1 MQIANEVSETK
12 AAEVKGELKGKAPEK
27 QEEIEVE
34 NEAEDVSVVEVFRCS
49 TCGARVVIGEGAVK
63 FPCPYCDEL
72 IVRCAR
78 CRKLA
83 REYKSKCGFIGP

>member
-1 MQIANEVSETK
+1 MASVNEVSKEGV
-12 AAEVKGELKGKAPEK
+12 AEVKAEAKERAAEKSEEGKEEK
-27 QEEIEVE
+27 AAFEFAEI
-34 NEAEDVSVVEVFRCS
+34 EVFRCS
-49 TCGARVVIGEGAVK
+49 TCGARVIIGEGAVK

-83 REYKSKCGFIGP
+83 REYKSKCGFVGP